1 MNVFEAEPP
10 DGRRL
15 EIAED
20 VPIFGSF
27 LRLKVQ
33 EPREPR
39 RVGALVCS
47 PKPGPAAMLVSWSV
61 KEGRAVHEEIPVHA
75 VAERPPMTVRRKFPA
90 NATALPLWGQSLTHG
105 LDQLEDVRTSFLHF
119 VPLGEVLQRL
129 DDPLVA
135 EVHQLLDRPRVWRR

>member
-10 DGRRL
+10 GGGRI
-15 EIAED
+15 EIVED
-20 VPIFGSF
+20 VLILGAFDWFDVDKSA
-27 LRLKVQ
+27 
-33 EPREPR
+33 ESR

-47 PKPGPAAMLVSWSV
+47 PKPGPAAKLVSWSV

-90 NATALPLWGQSLTHG
+90 NPTALPLQCQSLTHG
-105 LDQLEDVRTSFLHF
+105 LDQLEDVGTSFLHF
-119 VPLGEVLQRL
+119 VPLHEVLQRL

-135 EVHQLLDRPRVWRR
+135 EVHQLLHRPRVWRR